1 MSQLKKGYTTVVQ
14 QRGIYRERFKSVTYK
29 HGLRARIALWENMR
43 CRLQFLFNIYRE
55 RIYMYYR
62 LVNKSIIEEGMNL
75 SRLVR
80 DKAGIMDLEKT
91 VHIEFPVTHYITRA
105 LLPTLSMHISRVS
118 THIKYLRRYI
128 RVPND

>member
-1 MSQLKKGYTTVVQ
+1 
-14 QRGIYRERFKSVTYK
+14 
-29 HGLRARIALWENMR
+29 
-43 CRLQFLFNIYRE
+43 
-55 RIYMYYR
+55 MYYR